1 MLNEVKI
8 KYVVDSSE
16 LAKATAEFDK
26 LTKEEQQ
33 ANAALDKFQA
43 NLRDTAASGKSGTA
57 PVVDGLDKATNAA
70 TRFGA
75 AINKNQSAVRGF
87 TTQLREA
94 GAAAVRAGNQ
104 ASAGFSGVE
113 SQLRRNQAAAAAFQR
128 QLGSVQSQASKVGG
142 GAAAAKGG
150 GGADLIGQLS
160 GMLKL
165 GGRFLIAKQ
174 VYDTT
179 MAMAEMGAKVE
190 SLNAQFK
197 FLTGSSEGAAKQFDE
212 IKTLAN
218 NMGINVDVASSSY
231 KNFASAA
238 VLAGQS
244 LDATNDQFKS
254 VMMASRAMGLSTE
267 QTENAFRAL
276 QQALSKGTLSAEE
289 LRGQLSEAIPGA
301 FTMTAQAIGVS
312 EQELNKMIA
321 SGGVMSKDVLPLL
334 ALQMKQTFGASM
346 VEMTDSLSASM
357 ERFFNK
363 LKGNAKEASGIVA
376 PLLKY
381 TFDSFNYWDDAIG
394 GLWDK
399 ATMGSDAYTA
409 KQKENTKK
417 NIAYNAEVEIAQMQ
431 TLIAKERGVKAE
443 EVTRADAARR
453 ALQQTTASYDALFNA
468 VTTGYARTDPMKKQE
483 LEYANVRR
491 GVLMGEVKAQKDADA
506 AKSRILESSQKADAE
521 KRRKASKTAA
531 ETAERE
537 RLAKLKKDFDAEKTR
552 IEEEQKASNIELEAS
567 KKDAATKAEEKLKIE
582 EKYLQD
588 LIALREKYAKK
599 EPKLAG
605 EFQKGIMV
613 ERAQLGA
620 VQGEIPTAAVDVR
633 IKELAKVTIAEQKA
647 QDEAYQNELKA
658 VDDRMS
664 IRESEIDAMDVWEST
679 KRKKKIESEIKA
691 NEETMAV
698 NEKFMN
704 EGNAD
709 ALAAVDSQN
718 QALIAKNKA
727 LQSELTKI
735 DKEGNQERADLV
747 SAWGEH
753 IQSVFNGA
761 MNLYQQNL
769 AAELDATQARYAEEE
784 RLAGDNKQKL
794 TEVREKQRN
803 EEREIRRKQFEA
815 QKVSAVAEVVFQT
828 APIIAKYGAEIFT
841 IPLALA
847 AVAAQAAQIA
857 FILAQP
863 IPEFAEGTQGTPHK
877 GGLAM
882 VGEKGVERVVTKSG
896 KVYYTPPTATLVDL
910 PRGAEVIPNHE
921 LRKELFYAS
930 NMSRASSGNGF
941 EPMISGITEIGGI
954 LKSLPIHQINMDERG
969 FEKYIRTPRRATKIL
984 NSRFPGN

>member
-33 ANAALDKFQA
+33 ANAALDKFQE
-43 NLRDTAASGKSGTA
+43 NLRDTGAAGKSGTA
-57 PVVDGLDKATNAA
+57 PVVDGLDKATNSAVK
-70 TRFGA
+70 FGA
-75 AINKNQSAVRGF
+75 AINKNQAAVKAF

-94 GAAAVRAGNQ
+94 GAVAVKAGNQ
-104 ASAGFSGVE
+104 ASAGFSGMDATI
-113 SQLRRNQAAAAAFQR
+113 RRNQASLSAFQR
-128 QLGSVQSQASKVGG
+128 QLGSVQAQATQIGG
-142 GAAAAKGG
+142 GAKGG
-150 GGADLIGQLS
+150 GTDLIGQLS
-160 GMLKL
+160 GMLKI

-174 VYDTT
+174 IYDTT

-197 FLTGSSEGAAKQFDE
+197 FLTGTASGAQMQLEE
-212 IKTLAN
+212 IKDLAN
-218 NMGINVDVASSSY
+218 NFGINVDIATTSY
-231 KNFASAA
+231 KNFATAS

-244 LDATNDQFKS
+244 LEATNDQFKS

-276 QQALSKGTLSAEE
+276 QQALSKGVLSAEE

-301 FTMTAQAIGVS
+301 FTMTAHAIGVS

-334 ALQMKQTFGASM
+334 ALQMKQTFGAQTL
-346 VEMTDSLSASM
+346 EMTDSMGASF
-357 ERFFNK
+357 ERFGNTIGKVGKVIAMAYAPVIKYVMDSIVSWADKIENIYDK
-363 LKGNAKEASGIVA
+363 LS
-376 PLLKY
+376 
-381 TFDSFNYWDDAIG
+381 
-394 GLWDK
+394 
-399 ATMGSDAYTA
+399 MGSDEYTA
-409 KQKENTKK
+409 KQKANTKK
-417 NIAYNAEVEIAQMQ
+417 NIEYNAELEIAQMQ
-431 TLIAKERGVKAE
+431 VQIARERGIKAE
-443 EVTRADAARR
+443 EVTRADASRR
-453 ALQQTTASYDALFNA
+453 ALAQTTKAYDALRSQAEGF
-468 VTTGYARTDPMKKQE
+468 GRTDPMI
-483 LEYANVRR
+483 
-491 GVLMGEVKAQKDADA
+491 KAQ
-506 AKSRILESSQKADAE
+506 LESANIRRNILMKEVATQKEADKLSAKIREDANKANIE
-521 KRRKASKTAA
+521 KDKKASKAKA
-531 ETAERE
+531 DKEEKE
-537 RLAKLKKDFDAEKTR
+537 RLAKVKADFDAEKTR
-552 IEEEQKASNIELEAS
+552 IEDAQKIAQIELEAS
-567 KKDAATKAEEKLKIE
+567 KKDEATKAEEKLKIE

-588 LIALREKYAKK
+588 LIALRERYAKK
-599 EPKLAG
+599 EPKLATQ
-605 EFQKGIMV
+605 FTKGIGV

-620 VQGEIPTAAVDVR
+620 VQGEIPTAGMDIRMKQFA
-633 IKELAKVTIAEQKA
+633 KEQEALEKLNDDRYKA
-647 QDEAYQNELKA
+647 ELKGA
-658 VDDRMS
+658 ESRAT
-664 IRESEIDAMDVWEST
+664 IRESEIQAMEASEQK
-679 KRKKKIESEIKA
+679 KRRLTIESQITA
-691 NEETMAV
+691 NNETMAI

-704 EGNAD
+704 EGNEN
-709 ALAAVDSQN
+709 ALNAVDTQN
-718 QALIAKNKA
+718 QELIAKNKA
-727 LQSELTKI
+727 LQKELTAI

-747 SAWGEH
+747 SQWGQH
-753 IQSVFNGA
+753 IASVFNGA

-769 AAELDATQARYAEEE
+769 SAELDATQARYSEEE

-794 TEVREKQRN
+794 TELREKQRM
-803 EEREIRRKQFEA
+803 EEAEIKRKQFEA
-815 QKVSAVAEVVFQT
+815 QKIQAVAEVVFQT

-847 AVAAQAAQIA
+847 AVAAQAAQIG

-863 IPEFAEGTQGTPHK
+863 VPEFAEGTQGTPHK

-910 PRGAEVIPNHE
+910 PKGAEVIPNHQ
-921 LRKELFYAS
+921 LRKELHYAS

-984 NSRFPGN
+984 NNRFPGN